1 MRWLPLTSL
10 LVALAIGCSGA
21 ADSRTD
27 ARRDAHAAFTAGAQ
41 ALAAGQY
48 EQALDEL
55 SAAVAAGG
63 LNPDAFAAAELQ
75 LALALGGLGRYA
87 EAYERLER
95 LEAGAPNVD
104 EVHAARSAVL
114 AREGKAAEAQ
124 AELAQARQI
133 NRAVR
138 TFSLAP

>member
-1 MRWLPLTSL
+1 MRWPPLTSL
-10 LVALAIGCSGA
+10 LFALAIGCSSA
-21 ADSRTD
+21 ADSRTEV
-27 ARRDAHAAFTAGAQ
+27 RRDAHAAFAAGEQ
-41 ALAAGQY
+41 ALGAGNY

-75 LALALGGLGRYA
+75 MALALGGLGRYA
-87 EAYERLER
+87 EAYERLDR

-104 EVHAARSAVL
+104 EVLAARSAVL

-124 AELAQARQI
+124 AALAKARQI
-133 NRAVR
+133 NRDVR